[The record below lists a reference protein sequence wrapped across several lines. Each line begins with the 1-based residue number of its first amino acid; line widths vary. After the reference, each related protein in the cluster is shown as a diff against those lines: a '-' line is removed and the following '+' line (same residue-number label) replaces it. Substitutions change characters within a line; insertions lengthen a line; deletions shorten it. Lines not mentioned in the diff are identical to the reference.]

1 MTPWRSL
8 RHSSPYHRG
17 TLKATMRALAQA
29 PEPHAESPCK
39 RRKHV
44 MMNVDS
50 SALGIRIDHRHARE
64 KRANEK
70 NRACSE
76 RTHLLEHC
84 SARKIA
90 QGNWE
95 LGPNGIGETV
105 LRSFGSGIKCPF
117 FIGPNGVPNVMRLR
131 TISEA
136 QGWQLVRG
144 RARPIFPWASPGHS
158 SQFTG

>member
-1 MTPWRSL
+1 
-8 RHSSPYHRG
+8 
-17 TLKATMRALAQA
+17 
-29 PEPHAESPCK
+29 
-39 RRKHV
+39 

-90 QGNWE
+90 QGKLGTWPERNW
-95 LGPNGIGETV
+95 GNRSAVIRIG
-105 LRSFGSGIKCPF
+105 
-117 FIGPNGVPNVMRLR
+117 
-131 TISEA
+131 
-136 QGWQLVRG
+136 
-144 RARPIFPWASPGHS
+144 H
-158 SQFTG
+158 